1 MTEIQIETM
10 IYVSLV
16 RKYLHSIRSDE
27 LQIKARN
34 NCIKF
39 IMRAFDCGY
48 ARACQMFSE
57 V

>member
-1 MTEIQIETM
+1 MTEIQIVTM
-10 IYVSLV
+10 MYVSLV

-39 IMRAFDCGY
+39 IN